1 MLPAEIPY
9 RNLLQCVLLRG
20 WSSGREITP
29 PPRLFQSCEATQP
42 VLLAA
47 CGGRELLGRAAVGF
61 ALVGRCEKVSEDAIP
76 TLALGRENQHTF
88 VMQQGG

>member
-1 MLPAEIPY
+1 MMLPDEIPY
-9 RNLLQCVLLRG
+9 RNLLQCVLLC
-20 WSSGREITP
+20 EITP
-29 PPRLFQSCEATQP
+29 PPRLFPSCEATQP

-47 CGGRELLGRAAVGF
+47 CGGRDLLGRAAVGF
-61 ALVGRCEKVSEDAIP
+61 ALVGRCKKVSEDAIP